1 MGGGGAVVV
10 MLGGARVTAPKRGR
24 GRPQLAEADRRTRLP
39 VLLTAAER
47 AEIDAAAG
55 DAGASTW
62 LRGVGLR
69 AARART
75 EAQSALDALLAAAV
89 EAAR

>member
-1 MGGGGAVVV
+1 MT
-10 MLGGARVTAPKRGR
+10 TAPKRGR

-39 VLLTAAER
+39 VLLTSAER

-55 DAGASTW
+55 EAGASTW

-69 AARART
+69 AARDDGT
-75 EAQSALDALLAAAV
+75 TTPPAATREGDDEGRAG
-89 EAAR
+89 A

>member
-1 MGGGGAVVV
+1 MT
-10 MLGGARVTAPKRGR
+10 TAPKRSR

-55 DAGASTW
+55 EAGASTW

-69 AARART
+69 AARERAHDTATGELERR
-75 EAQSALDALLAAAV
+75 LLAGKYD